1 MKRVFYWL
9 FSHPFISTLTF
20 CCWMLLTSFNAANAV
35 LAVFLAIMI
44 PKLVDPFWVPQ
55 PHIHKPFRLMR
66 YILMVFWDIAI
77 SNVQVARLI
86 LSPRREPRPGFI
98 IYPLAMQEP
107 FPITLLTSTISLSPG
122 TLSAHLRPHDNTLLI
137 HVLNIEDRN
146 AFINEIFDRY
156 ERPLKEIFGC

>member
-1 MKRVFYWL
+1 MKRATRWL

-20 CCWMLLTSFNAANAV
+20 GCWMLLTAFNAANAL
-35 LAVFLAIMI
+35 LAFVLAIMI
-44 PKLVDPFWVPQ
+44 PKLVDTFWVPQ
-55 PHIHKPFRLMR
+55 PHIHRPFRLMG
-66 YILMVFWDIAI
+66 YVCMVFWDIAK
-77 SNVQVARLI
+77 SNVQVAYLI
-86 LSPRREPRPGFI
+86 LNPRREPRPGFV

-137 HVLNIEDRN
+137 HVLDLDDRA
-146 AFINEIFDRY
+146 AFVNEIFDRY